1 MSDAN
6 RFESIRKFLRPGEEP
21 LRRSR
26 YIRVKEAR
34 GDFILTSQRVLFI
47 QQKLLGT
54 SVEEIPLERIDSVSH
69 RTGLL
74 MGAITLTRTNGRAAV
89 FDEFHK
95 KEIPDLVDAIN
106 AALNTAQLAG
116 VDVAGLIREL
126 KVLHDEGV
134 LTADEFDRAKAR
146 YIGRGPD
153 ETHALLKTLN
163 SLNELRKAG
172 VLNQVEFDI
181 KKRDLL
187 ATR

>member
-1 MSDAN
+1 MSDAD
-6 RFESIRKFLRPGEEP
+6 RFEPIRKFLRPGEEP
-21 LRRSR
+21 IKRSR
-26 YIRVKEAR
+26 YVRVQDAR
-34 GDFILTSQRVLFI
+34 GDFVLTSQRILFI

-54 SVEEIPLERIDSVSH
+54 SVEEIPLDRIDSVSH

-74 MGAITLTRTNGRAAV
+74 MGAIKLTRTSGRAAV

-106 AALNTAQLAG
+106 AALESAKVAN
-116 VDVAGLIREL
+116 VDVAGLIRQL

-134 LTADEFDRAKAR
+134 LTADEFERAKAR
-146 YIGRGPD
+146 YLGRAPD
-153 ETHALLKTLN
+153 ETQSLLKTLS
-163 SLNELRKAG
+163 SLNDLRKAG

-187 ATR
+187 ATG